1 MAAVNLQDLILNAAR
16 KEKIPVTVF
25 LTNGFQTKGIILGY
39 DSYVIV
45 MDVMGKQNMIYK
57 HAVSTIAPMVNI
69 KYSVSDEKSEAAQ
82 E

>member
-1 MAAVNLQDLILNAAR
+1 MATINLQDSILNSVR

-25 LTNGFQTKGIILGY
+25 LTNGFQAKGVVLGY

-45 MDVMGKQNMIYK
+45 LDVGGKQNMIYK
-57 HAVSTIAPMVNI
+57 HAVSTIAPATNI
-69 KYSVSDEKSEAAQ
+69 RYSDATAKPEQ